1 MYRTDIARPIRLT
14 DYRAPDFVIPETQLA
29 FDLHPTQTQV
39 KATYRIERRGAADA
53 PLVLLG
59 ERLILKTL
67 RLDGVEVSPEAYALT
82 PECLTLSGVPD
93 RFTLDIDVEI
103 NPQDNKT
110 LEGLYMSSGR
120 YCTQCEA
127 EGFRK
132 IVYFPD
138 RPDVLSKYTV
148 RLRAPKAGFPR
159 LLSNGNLIDSG
170 EEGAFHYAVWE
181 DPFPK
186 PAYLFALVAGEL
198 DVLEDRFVTM
208 SGRTVDL
215 KIFVDPG
222 MSARAAYAMD
232 ALKRSMRWDEE
243 TYGREYDLDLFMIVA
258 VRDFNF
264 GAMENKGLN
273 IFNAS
278 LLLADAQTAT
288 DLDYERIES
297 VVAHEY
303 FHNWSGNRVTCRDW
317 FQLCLKEGLTVFRDQ
332 SFSGDQR
339 GHAVQR
345 IKDVKMLRARQFPED
360 AGPLAHPV
368 RPAAYLKID
377 NFYTATIY
385 EKGAE
390 IVGMLKT
397 VVGAETY
404 RRALDHYFDTHD
416 GTAATLEDFLSSF
429 EAVTGQDFSPWL
441 KWYVQAGTPVLSLSA
456 TYDGDTQ
463 RLTLTVS
470 QMTPPTPAQAHKA
483 PVPIPVRLGL
493 LSGAGAPLSFRQA
506 GETVTEALFVLTE
519 ARAQWVL
526 EDVAEAPVISALRG
540 FSAPVKL
547 TLTEPEAHRF
557 ARFRGD
563 PDPFNRWEAAQS
575 LAKALILDPQG
586 AAADYAE
593 ALRATLT
600 DPTLDAAFKA
610 LMTGLPTEMDL
621 AQSLTPVDPAFIHT
635 RRKAFKAELAAALKT
650 DAEALYAALPAET
663 TFSPDAASA
672 GRRALRNALLD
683 LIVAA
688 PDSDADRS
696 DATSDQA
703 GAQAARCPKGEAP
716 LERDA
721 AKPLSAKQKIAKTHY
736 HDARNMSDMMAGLS
750 ALSQIHGAAYQ
761 DALEDFY
768 ARFKS
773 EPLVLDKWFA
783 VQAAC
788 PHPETLS
795 RVRRLI
801 THPDFDRKV
810 PNRWRAVAQAFAA
823 NNPAIF
829 HDASGEGYAFIAEEI
844 LSVDRFNP
852 MTAARLIEA
861 FGGFKRYAEPHRGL
875 MQAVLERIL
884 GTEGLSKNVAELAG
898 KALAG

>member
-14 DYRAPDFVIPETQLA
+14 DYRAPDFHITDTRLD

-39 KATYRIERRGAADA
+39 KATYSVERRGAEDA

-59 ERLILKTL
+59 ERLTLKTV
-67 RLDGVEVSPEAYALT
+67 RLDGADLT
-82 PECLTLSGVPD
+82 PADYQVTAETLTIKSVPD
-93 RFTLDIDVEI
+93 RFKLEIAVEI

-148 RLRAPKAGFPR
+148 RMRAPKAGFPR
-159 LLSNGNLIDSG
+159 LLSNGNLIETG
-170 EEGAFHYAVWE
+170 EDGDAHYAVWE

-198 DVLEDRFVTM
+198 DVLEDRFTTM
-208 SGRTVDL
+208 SGRTVEL
-215 KIFVDPG
+215 KIFVDTG
-222 MSARAAYAMD
+222 MSARAEYAMD
-232 ALKRSMRWDEE
+232 ALKRSMRWDEDA
-243 TYGREYDLDLFMIVA
+243 YGREYDLDLFMIVA

-278 LLLADAQTAT
+278 LLLADPETAT

-368 RPAAYLKID
+368 RPASYLKID

-397 VVGAETY
+397 VVGPDVY
-404 RRALDHYFDTHD
+404 RRALDHYFETND
-416 GTAATLEDFLSSF
+416 GTAATLEDFLTSF
-429 EAVTGQDFSPWL
+429 EAVTGEDFAPWL
-441 KWYVQAGTPVLSLSA
+441 KWYVQAGTPTLGIGV
-456 TYDGDTQ
+456 TYDAASK
-463 RLTLTVS
+463 RLTLNLS
-470 QMTPPTPAQAHKA
+470 QQTPPTPTQAHKS

-493 LSGAGAPLSFRQA
+493 LTQDGAPLSFVHDGA
-506 GETVTEALFVLTE
+506 TVTDTLFLLTGE
-519 ARAQWVL
+519 RAQL
-526 EDVAEAPVISALRG
+526 IFEDVAEAPVVSALRG

-547 TLTEPEAHRF
+547 RLDEPEAHRF

-586 AAADYAE
+586 SAADYAE
-593 ALRATLT
+593 ALRATLS
-600 DPTLDAAFKA
+600 DATLDAAFKA
-610 LMTGLPTEMDL
+610 LMTALPTEMDL
-621 AQSLTPVDPAFIHT
+621 AQSLTPVDPAFIHA
-635 RRKAFKAELAAALKT
+635 RRKAFKTELAAALKT
-650 DAEALYAALPAET
+650 DAQALYDAVPAEVQ
-663 TFSPDAASA
+663 FSPDAASA

-683 LIVAA
+683 LIVSVD
-688 PDSDADRS
+688 PNT
-696 DATSDQA
+696 ATTLA
-703 GAQAARCPKGEAP
+703 E
-716 LERDA
+716 
-721 AKPLSAKQKIAKTHY
+721 THY
-736 HDARNMSDMMAGLS
+736 RSATNMTDMIAGLN
-750 ALSQIHGAAYQ
+750 ALSQIHGEPYQ
-761 DALEDFY
+761 RALDHFY
-768 ARFKS
+768 ERYKF

-788 PHPETLS
+788 AHPETLE

-801 THPDFDRKV
+801 AHPDFDRKV
-810 PNRWRAVAQAFAA
+810 PNRWRSVAQAFAA
-823 NNPAIF
+823 NNPAVF
-829 HDASGEGYAFIAEEI
+829 HDISGEGYAFIADEI

-861 FGGFKRYAEPHRGL
+861 FGGFKRYAEPHAGL
-875 MQAVLERIL
+875 MKAVLERIVA
-884 GTEGLSKNVAELAG
+884 TDGLSKNVAELAG

>member
-14 DYRAPDFVIPETQLA
+14 DYRVPDFAIAETQLA
-29 FDLHPTQTQV
+29 FDLHPTQTRV
-39 KATYRIERRGAADA
+39 RATYRIERRGAADA

-59 ERLILKTL
+59 ERLTLKAL
-67 RLDGVEVSPEAYALT
+67 RLDGVELTPEAYALS
-82 PECLTLSGVPD
+82 PECLTLPGVPD
-93 RFTLDIDVEI
+93 RFTLEVEVEI
-103 NPQDNKT
+103 NPQENKT

-170 EEGAFHYAVWE
+170 EDADTHYAVWE

-198 DVLEDRFVTM
+198 DVLEDHFVTM
-208 SGRTVDL
+208 SGRTVAL

-397 VVGAETY
+397 VVGADTY
-404 RRALDHYFDTHD
+404 RRALDHYFDTND
-416 GTAATLEDFLSSF
+416 GTAATLEDFLRSF

-441 KWYVQAGTPVLSLSA
+441 KWYVQAGTPTLSLKA
-456 TYDGDTQ
+456 TYDAAAQ
-463 RLTLTVS
+463 RLTLNVV
-470 QMTPPTPAQAHKA
+470 QITPPTPSQAHKA

-493 LSGAGAPLSFRQA
+493 LSEAGAPLNFVLA
-506 GETVTEALFVLTE
+506 GESVTEALFLLTE
-519 ARAQWVL
+519 GQAQWVL
-526 EDVAEAPVISALRG
+526 EAVTQTPVISALRG

-547 TLTEPEAHRF
+547 TLDEPEAHRF

-586 AAADYAE
+586 AAAAYAE

-610 LMTGLPTEMDL
+610 LISGLPTEMDL
-621 AQSLTPVDPAFIHT
+621 AQSLTPVDPAFIHA
-635 RRKAFKAELAAALKT
+635 RRKAFKAELAAALKA
-650 DAEALYAALPAET
+650 DAEALYAALPVEP

-688 PDSDADRS
+688 DAPA
-696 DATSDQA
+696 ATA
-703 GAQAARCPKGEAP
+703 LAEKHY
-716 LERDA
+716 RDA
-721 AKPLSAKQKIAKTHY
+721 S
-736 HDARNMSDMMAGLS
+736 NMTDQMAGLS
-750 ALSQIHGAAYQ
+750 ALSQVHGPAYQ
-761 DALEDFY
+761 DALDDFY

-788 PHPETLS
+788 AHPETLT
-795 RVRRLI
+795 RVRSLV

-810 PNRWRAVAQAFAA
+810 PNRWRSVAQAFAA

-829 HDASGEGYAFIAEEI
+829 HDISGEGYAFIADEI

-875 MQAVLERIL
+875 MHAALERIVA
-884 GTEGLSKNVAELAG
+884 TEGLSKNVGELAG

>member
-1 MYRTDIARPIRLT
+1 MQDYAKMDGYSVADLFALRDAARMYRTDIARPIRLT
-14 DYRAPDFVIPETQLA
+14 DYRAPDFAIAETQLA
-29 FDLHPTQTQV
+29 FDLHPTQTRVQ
-39 KATYRIERRGAADA
+39 ATYRIERRGAADA

-59 ERLILKTL
+59 ERLSLKAL
-67 RLDGVEVSPEAYALT
+67 RLEGVELTPDAYTLS
-82 PECLTLSGVPD
+82 PECLTLPGVPD
-93 RFTLDIDVEI
+93 RFTLEVEVEI
-103 NPQDNKT
+103 NPQENKT

-170 EEGAFHYAVWE
+170 EDADAHYAVWE

-198 DVLEDRFVTM
+198 DVLEDHFITM
-208 SGRTVDL
+208 SGRTVAL

-397 VVGAETY
+397 VVGADTY

-416 GTAATLEDFLSSF
+416 GTAATLEDFLRSF
-429 EAVTGQDFSPWL
+429 EVVTGQDFSPWL
-441 KWYVQAGTPVLSLSA
+441 KWYVQAGTPTLSLKA
-456 TYDGDTQ
+456 TYDAASQ
-463 RLTLTVS
+463 RLTLNVS
-470 QMTPPTPAQAHKA
+470 QITPPTPSQAHKA

-493 LSGAGAPLSFRQA
+493 LSETGAPLRFVHA
-506 GETVTEALFVLTE
+506 GESVTEALFLLTE
-519 ARAQWVL
+519 GQAQWVL
-526 EDVAEAPVISALRG
+526 EAVTQRPVISALRG

-547 TLTEPEAHRF
+547 TLDEPEAHRF

-586 AAADYAE
+586 AAAAYAE

-600 DPTLDAAFKA
+600 DPTLDAAFRA
-610 LMTGLPTEMDL
+610 LISGLPTEMDL
-621 AQSLTPVDPAFIHT
+621 AQSLTPVDPAFIHA
-635 RRKAFKAELAAALKT
+635 RRKAFKAELAAALKS
-650 DAEALYAALPAET
+650 DAEALYAALPAEP

-688 PDSDADRS
+688 DAPA
-696 DATSDQA
+696 ATA
-703 GAQAARCPKGEAP
+703 LAEKHY
-716 LERDA
+716 RDA
-721 AKPLSAKQKIAKTHY
+721 S
-736 HDARNMSDMMAGLS
+736 NMTDQMSGLS
-750 ALSQIHGAAYQ
+750 ALSQVHGTAYQ
-761 DALEDFY
+761 DALDDFY

-788 PHPETLS
+788 AHPETLT
-795 RVRRLI
+795 RVRHLV

-810 PNRWRAVAQAFAA
+810 PNRWRSVAQAFAA

-829 HDASGEGYAFIAEEI
+829 HDVSGEGYAFIADEI

-861 FGGFKRYAEPHRGL
+861 FGGFKRYAEPHRSL
-875 MQAVLERIL
+875 MQAALERIVA
-884 GTEGLSKNVAELAG
+884 TEGLSKNVGELAG